1 MSRKGFSAAA
11 REKALG
17 KLRSLNYINDESF
30 ARSWARSRA
39 KKPKYGPKRIEQ
51 ELKAKGVGQPLILN
65 VIDATFAPGDE
76 EKNAKTLLDKNFKGI
91 NLGDPKTLRR
101 ACAFLERRGYSSQVI
116 LNLVRRRAEH
126 D

>member
-1 MSRKGFSAAA
+1 LSRKGFSAAA

-30 ARSWARSRA
+30 ARSWALSRA
-39 KKPKYGPKRIEQ
+39 KKSKYGPKRIEQ
-51 ELKAKGVGQPLILN
+51 ELEAKGVGQPLILN
-65 VIDATFAPGDE
+65 IIDATFARGDE
-76 EKNAKTLLDKNFKGI
+76 EKNAKRLLDKNFKGI

-116 LNLVRRRAEH
+116 FNLVRRRAE
-126 D
+126 DD